1 VRPKPLCD
9 PETIWLAMSE
19 RCPILP
25 NYHTDKGGRCPRYIT
40 CGIQERTK
48 DPRCPARGQK

>member
-1 VRPKPLCD
+1 MFN
-9 PETIWLAMSE
+9 MSQ

-25 NYHTDKGGRCPRYIT
+25 NYHTDGQKRCIRYMI
-40 CGIQERTK
+40 CNIQERTK